1 MCDNI
6 DLSTC
11 SSLNIPTLFMTSRTM
26 SLRLRVPFL
35 TRGYAT
41 RLPQRPPMRH
51 PDPLSNNPNAV
62 STSLPEDLTFIHRA
76 PPSPPT
82 PHSYT
87 VNPSS
92 PLLQTETQTSLPA
105 SALPPPLEN
114 ATLAHPRLP
123 EEKISEMRR
132 LRMENPAL
140 YTRSWL
146 ANTFGCSPS
155 FVSYVA
161 PLSPS
166 QQRAA
171 LVKRDREH
179 EKARARWGEKA
190 ALIREIRRKRK
201 EFW

>member
-1 MCDNI
+1 MRDNI
-6 DLSTC
+6 WQL
-11 SSLNIPTLFMTSRTM
+11 SSLQQTLFMTSRTM
-26 SLRLRVPFL
+26 SSRLRVFL

-62 STSLPEDLTFIHRA
+62 STSLSEDLTFIHR
-76 PPSPPT
+76 PPPTPPT

-92 PLLQTETQTSLPA
+92 SLLQAETQASPPD
-105 SALPPPLEN
+105 SALPPPLKN
-114 ATLAHPRLP
+114 ATLAHPRLS
-123 EEKISEMRR
+123 EEKISEIRR

-140 YTRSWL
+140 YTRSRL

-155 FVSYVA
+155 FVSYIA

-171 LVKRDREH
+171 LEKRDREH
-179 EKARARWGEKA
+179 EEARARRGEKSK
-190 ALIREIRRKRK
+190 LIREIRRKRK

>member
-1 MCDNI
+1 M
-6 DLSTC
+6 
-11 SSLNIPTLFMTSRTM
+11 M
-26 SLRLRVPFL
+26 SLTMCARLHIPFL

-62 STSLPEDLTFIHRA
+62 STSLSEDLTFIHRP
-76 PPSPPT
+76 PPSVPT

-92 PLLQTETQTSLPA
+92 PLLQMETHTLSPA
-105 SALPPPLEN
+105 SALPPPLKN
-114 ATLAHPRLP
+114 ATSAHARLP
-123 EEKISEMRR
+123 EEKISEIRR
-132 LRMENPAL
+132 LRMENPAF
-140 YTRSWL
+140 YTCSRL
-146 ANTFGCSPS
+146 ASTFGCSPS
-155 FVSYVA
+155 FVSHVA
-161 PLSPS
+161 PLSTP
-166 QQRAA
+166 QQRAVLA
-171 LVKRDREH
+171 KRDQDH

>member
-1 MCDNI
+1 
-6 DLSTC
+6 
-11 SSLNIPTLFMTSRTM
+11 MTSRTM
-26 SLRLRVPFL
+26 SVVSLRLRVHFM

-62 STSLPEDLTFIHRA
+62 STTLSEDLTFIHR
-76 PPSPPT
+76 PPPTPPT

-92 PLLQTETQTSLPA
+92 PLLQTGTHTSSPA
-105 SALPPPLEN
+105 SALPPPLKN
-114 ATLAHPRLP
+114 ATSVHPRLT
-123 EEKISEMRR
+123 EEKISEIRR
-132 LRMENPAL
+132 LRMENPAF

-146 ANTFGCSPS
+146 ANNFGCSPS

-171 LVKRDREH
+171 LAKRNREH
-179 EKARARWGEKA
+179 EKARTRWGEKS
-190 ALIREIRRKRK
+190 ALIREIRTKRK